1 MLIKSLLDEKN
12 NKRCKLYLN
21 QENKVNKY
29 YSLKKRNFKNYID
42 ENINKFKNNYQKL
55 KLFCSISS
63 MYSENILKNIEN
75 IKKLLSNFDSIK
87 KDLEEN
93 EPLCQ
98 LQKIIVSQLDGEKE
112 KIERLIFDKDFK
124 KGKPEYEKKGKEI
137 SNQLYKYYHDYI
149 NSLDKLNSSHTTY
162 LRSFNDY
169 ETKMIKNETKDI
181 KDVKEKYENT
191 MPKSDPILLSLHSTE
206 SQYQKTIEIVNQN
219 VKNIYTE
226 VNQNLE
232 EVNKIN
238 NEINEI
244 IESSIASIYLGYV
257 TSNKIQK
264 VYDKKIFTLK
274 KFKTENTED
283 LENIDNEEKICEKFE
298 FKPYNLLSPLAN
310 IEGYKQQNSILE
322 KLKPEMIYKI
332 SCVVNSEFNY
342 IPKIDLKEQ
351 YRIMDVKLIC
361 ERILEEN
368 SISKK
373 EEEQLYTYLQERKY
387 RLAFLAALN
396 KIRSFGKFKIGKR
409 SIIILGN
416 AIKIIV
422 DKLYQEKNYDFDI
435 LRYLIIMCQTY
446 YSTGINGKE
455 KIYLLKFIQDSK
467 YFKSEHLW
475 NYYITE
481 LIDREIELQDSM
493 NMWNLEETQ
502 QDENYKMNRIY
513 FGKLISTTQNIMEFQ
528 LDKKIVYKIIH
539 ELIESKYN
547 LTEDLIKEIDQ
558 LIELTPYDDKK
569 EFNPENDI
577 LGINK

>member
-283 LENIDNEEKICEKFE
+283 LENIDNEEKICEKF
-298 FKPYNLLSPLAN
+298 
-310 IEGYKQQNSILE
+310 
-322 KLKPEMIYKI
+322 
-332 SCVVNSEFNY
+332 
-342 IPKIDLKEQ
+342 
-351 YRIMDVKLIC
+351 
-361 ERILEEN
+361 
-368 SISKK
+368 
-373 EEEQLYTYLQERKY
+373 
-387 RLAFLAALN
+387 
-396 KIRSFGKFKIGKR
+396 
-409 SIIILGN
+409 
-416 AIKIIV
+416 
-422 DKLYQEKNYDFDI
+422 
-435 LRYLIIMCQTY
+435 
-446 YSTGINGKE
+446 
-455 KIYLLKFIQDSK
+455 
-467 YFKSEHLW
+467 
-475 NYYITE
+475 
-481 LIDREIELQDSM
+481 
-493 NMWNLEETQ
+493 
-502 QDENYKMNRIY
+502 
-513 FGKLISTTQNIMEFQ
+513 
-528 LDKKIVYKIIH
+528 
-539 ELIESKYN
+539 
-547 LTEDLIKEIDQ
+547 
-558 LIELTPYDDKK
+558 
-569 EFNPENDI
+569 
-577 LGINK
+577 